1 MSNIIPIDKIENS
14 HHILIKSDEEH
25 FPQAS
30 VLYSFLL
37 TKQKKVSLYMENVD
51 GKFSFLP
58 WYEKVRSNEVKS
70 ADLSL
75 TATIEILDLYHFL
88 KTNGVKINQKM
99 ATALYAGFLKR
110 YDNFIS
116 FECNGTVFAVL
127 SELLALGAQQKLC
140 VTEMLQ
146 KQPLSLLRL
155 KALVYKKLLLKE
167 NARLAEVKVCSNDF
181 EASGSSWDDMQEI
194 AKEILHLVHVEE
206 VHIINVDENKKI
218 LKIIKEV

>member
-1 MSNIIPIDKIENS
+1 MSNIIPIDTIENS
-14 HHILIKSDEEH
+14 HHILIKSDEEY

-30 VLYSFLL
+30 ILYSFLL
-37 TKQKKVSLYMENVD
+37 TKQKKVSLYVENRN

-58 WYEKVRSNEVKS
+58 WYEKIRSHEVSS

-75 TATIEILDLYHFL
+75 TITIEIMDLYSFL

-116 FECNGTVFAVL
+116 SECDGTVFAVL

-194 AKEILHLVHVEE
+194 AKEILHLVHVEK